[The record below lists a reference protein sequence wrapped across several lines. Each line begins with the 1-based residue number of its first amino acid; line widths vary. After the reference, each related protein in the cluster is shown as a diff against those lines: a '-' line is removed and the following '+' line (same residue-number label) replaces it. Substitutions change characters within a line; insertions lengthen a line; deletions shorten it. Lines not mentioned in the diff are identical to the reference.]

1 MEFKQ
6 RDKKEIAK
14 ASVGMRKAMLE
25 LLKWQYP
32 VPHLLYKSAGKLLP
46 FLDKQGE
53 IKKADEQFVTNIIQT
68 AKENGV
74 DEFTL
79 KFDKS
84 QLMGLDTTIKK
95 VKRNVG
101 FDFDIGIKGE
111 TNVELHIKFK
121 YP

>member
-1 MEFKQ
+1 MELKQ
-6 RDKKEIAK
+6 RSKEKIAK
-14 ASVGMRKAMLE
+14 ALVGTRKAMLE

-32 VPHLLYKSAGKLLP
+32 VPYLLYKGAEKLLP

-53 IKKADEQFVTNIIQT
+53 IKKADEQFITNIVKT

-84 QLMGLDTTIKK
+84 QLTGLDTTIKK
-95 VKRNVG
+95 VKRNAG
-101 FDFDIGIKGE
+101 FDLDIGIKGE

-121 YP
+121 